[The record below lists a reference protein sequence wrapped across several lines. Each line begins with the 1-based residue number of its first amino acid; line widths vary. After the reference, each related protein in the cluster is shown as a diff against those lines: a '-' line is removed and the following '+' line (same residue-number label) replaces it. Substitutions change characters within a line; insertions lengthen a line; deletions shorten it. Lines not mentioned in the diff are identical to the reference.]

1 MVMVFLL
8 PILLAATSL
17 VDSIPLASI
26 LPLLRHID
34 SMNPQGPHFTIEAIK
49 QHGGL
54 LNSASY
60 QLWPQ
65 DSPSSPSSPPAFLP
79 SSFSS
84 FPPSSLSA
92 PKFSFLP
99 IF

>member
-17 VDSIPLASI
+17 VDSKPLASI

-54 LNSASY
+54 LNSVSY

-65 DSPSSPSSPPAFLP
+65 DSPSSPSSPSSSSSSYLVSPQTALDSATAPAINF
-79 SSFSS
+79 
-84 FPPSSLSA
+84 A
-92 PKFSFLP
+92 P
-99 IF
+99 